1 MYLTHL
7 WLLHHITFI
16 SIISR
21 KEPGY
26 KAEKTIIRI
35 DSYTKYFKHMAAIT
49 SELIITM
56 TDNATSTWIA
66 ELALCTRLQLKK
78 SIKNNGYN
86 LLVHKI
92 FQTSGRTY
100 R

>member
-1 MYLTHL
+1 M
-7 WLLHHITFI
+7 HHITFI

-49 SELIITM
+49 SEVIITM
-56 TDNATSTWIA
+56 TDRAIRTAIA
-66 ELALCTRLQLKK
+66 ELALCTRLQLRK
-78 SIKNNGYN
+78 SIKNNGYD
-86 LLVHKI
+86 
-92 FQTSGRTY
+92 
-100 R
+100 

>member
-1 MYLTHL
+1 VHY
-7 WLLHHITFI
+7 ITFI
-16 SIISR
+16 SIVSR

-56 TDNATSTWIA
+56 TDRATSTWIT
-66 ELALCTRLQLKK
+66 ELALCTATQKIYKKQWLQFTRTQNI
-78 SIKNNGYN
+78 SNIWQN
-86 LLVHKI
+86 LQV
-92 FQTSGRTY
+92 S
-100 R
+100 